1 MTINV
6 ITQAKFD
13 KAKQCLIDN
22 GIDMDEADI
31 ILQALCY
38 ILVDEETEQ
47 FFSDGEI
54 GSFSYEDARNDVIQY
69 LSKQDDKYFAERGY
83 TKDILLDDD
92 VIDNIVVNHMDTV
105 RNFNCSRDHSCEE
118 ACNNIL
124 LMLR

>member
-1 MTINV
+1 MTINI

-22 GIDMDEADI
+22 GIDFDEVDI
-31 ILQALCY
+31 VLQALCY

-54 GSFSYEDARNDVIQY
+54 GSFSYEDARKDVVQY
-69 LSKQDDKYFAERGY
+69 LSKQDDKYFTERGY
-83 TKDILLDDD
+83 TKDVLLDDG
-92 VIDNIVVNHMDTV
+92 VIDNIVVAHMDTMRTFNYS
-105 RNFNCSRDHSCEE
+105 RNYSCEE

-124 LMLR
+124 FILR